1 MACEAQHSH
10 FLGESIAN
18 CASHACG
25 GAAILLASPSLL
37 AAAHARGGT
46 WGVGASIFIATALL
60 LPASTL
66 YHAAVGGGTRVLQRD
81 HCAIFL
87 LIAGTYTPFPWA
99 CSVVRGDGACS
110 ARVGLA
116 VTGVARNPAKRRY
129 SGSRLGS
136 TWPWVGSLIAAQA
149 VASRPPPGLLLLDG
163 GVAYTLGTIFY
174 VCDQRPYSTSR
185 GTLRS
190 RGHNTPLLCGETM
203 RHDIPPADRSIH
215 PRATNSS
222 RGQHP

>member
-46 WGVGASIFIATALL
+46 WGVVGASIFIATALL
-60 LPASTL
+60 LYLASTL
-66 YHAAVGGGTRVLQRD
+66 YHAAPSGAAQRVLQRCD

-87 LIAGTYTPFPWA
+87 LIAGTYTPFSLGVLRGPWGW
-99 CSVVRGDGACS
+99 SLFGA
-110 ARVGLA
+110 VWGLA
-116 VTGVARNPAKRRY
+116 VTGVAREILAKRRCEWF
-129 SGSRLGS
+129 S
-136 TWPWVGSLIAAQA
+136 VGLYLAMGWLVLIAAQA
-149 VASRPPPGLLLLDG
+149 VAKVVPLPGLLLLLGG

-174 VCDQRPYSTSR
+174 VCDRRPYFHFAWHLFVVA
-185 GTLRS
+185 GTTLHFFAVR
-190 RGHNTPLLCGETM
+190 NY
-203 RHDIPPADRSIH
+203 A
-215 PRATNSS
+215 A
-222 RGQHP
+222 